1 MSNVLV
7 YVEHDDDGITDVS
20 LQCLAHGK
28 KAAAAHGA
36 KLGAAVLGE
45 GVSAIAEEVKGLG
58 ADLVFVAD
66 DASLKNYLPLPYSTV
81 LAGIITDNGISACL
95 LPSSTVGNDLAPM
108 VAAKLD
114 APCVLGVTE
123 VAFEGGT
130 HVLKRLEFDA
140 KAKTL
145 FTTNTDGPVVTTLVD
160 GISEELP
167 TAGAGDGEI
176 QTVAIAIAPEE
187 LKSVVER
194 REVAR
199 KTVNLKDA
207 KIIIGGGAGVGSAE
221 NFGMLEQLA
230 AKLGG
235 EVGATRASVDAGWVS
250 AERQIGQTGV
260 TVKPDVYIAVGI
272 SGAIQHIVGIREART
287 IIAIN
292 TDASAPIFK
301 FAHYK
306 IVGDLAEVLPKL
318 IELV

>member
-7 YVEHDDDGITDVS
+7 YVEHDDDGITDIS
-20 LQCLAHGK
+20 LQCLAHGR
-28 KAAAAHGA
+28 AAATAHGA
-36 KLGAAVLGE
+36 KLAAAVLGE
-45 GVSAIAEEVKGLG
+45 GVSAIAEEAKNLG

-66 DASLKNYLPLPYSTV
+66 DASLKSYLPLPYSTV
-81 LAGIITDNGISACL
+81 VAGIITDNGIAACL

-123 VAFEGGT
+123 VAIEGGK

-140 KAKTL
+140 KVKTC
-145 FTTNTDGPVVTTLVD
+145 FTTTTDSVIIATLAD
-160 GISEELP
+160 GIAEP
-167 TAGAGDGEI
+167 ATAGAGAGEV
-176 QTVAIAIAPEE
+176 QPVAIAISPDE

-207 KIIIGGGAGVGSAE
+207 KVIIGGGAGVGSAE
-221 NFGMLEQLA
+221 NFGLLEQLA
-230 AKLGG
+230 SKMGG

-260 TVKPDVYIAVGI
+260 NIKPDLYIAVGI
-272 SGAIQHIVGIREART
+272 SGAVQHLVGIREAKT

-301 FAHYK
+301 CAHYK

-318 IELV
+318 IEMV